1 MMPRTTQSHPPAR
14 RRRFAVGLVGFLAL
28 ALLPTFARAADP
40 EGCLTCHQYRGLA
53 RVKDDGK
60 SLSLSYV
67 NPNYYSQALGPHARL
82 RCTDCHV
89 RTEVGVYPHQKLT
102 PVDVDET
109 WPRWIVEGNA
119 PASWFRP
126 R

>member
-1 MMPRTTQSHPPAR
+1 MTPGIAHAYPPSR
-14 RRRFAVGLVGFLAL
+14 RRRLAAGLAGFLAL
-28 ALLPTFARAADP
+28 ALLPAFARAADP

-60 SLSLSYV
+60 SISLSYV

-89 RTEVGVYPHQKLT
+89 RTEVEVYPHQKLT
-102 PVDVDET
+102 AVDCAKTCHLDSPGKV
-109 WPRWIVEGNA
+109 
-119 PASWFRP
+119 
-126 R
+126 